1 MKELNLIIEN
11 LKAILEEC
19 TASEDAVSYVNG
31 EDAGTLKAAIEA
43 LEKQER
49 DRWIPVS
56 EALPKEKAEYNV
68 TIKGEYGLPPYV
80 DACYWNDN
88 DNVFEDWNGYY
99 EDYIPVSN
107 VIAWRPLP
115 EPYKE
120 DEA

>member
-1 MKELNLIIEN
+1 MDNKEAITTLNVIKFLLDNDQYTDDVESA
-11 LKAILEEC
+11 LDMAI
-19 TASEDAVSYVNG
+19 A
-31 EDAGTLKAAIEA
+31 A
-43 LEKQER
+43 LEKQEK

-68 TIKGEYGLPPYV
+68 SIKGDYGLPPYV

-115 EPYKE
+115 EPYQE
-120 DEA
+120 DKA